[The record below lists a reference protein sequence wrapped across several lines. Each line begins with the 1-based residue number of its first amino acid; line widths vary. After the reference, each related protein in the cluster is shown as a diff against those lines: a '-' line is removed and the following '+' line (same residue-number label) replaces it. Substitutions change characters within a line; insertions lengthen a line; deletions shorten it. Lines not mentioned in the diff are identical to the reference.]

1 MIRKPYAK
9 VTIELKSNYNLEE
22 VKKLLSNKGET
33 EVNLVV
39 KVENKIA
46 HYSLQEKRKFD
57 LSHLK
62 ALKAKEYVQKI
73 KV

>member
-33 EVNLVV
+33 EVNLIV
-39 KVENKIA
+39 KVETK
-46 HYSLQEKRKFD
+46 
-57 LSHLK
+57 
-62 ALKAKEYVQKI
+62 
-73 KV
+73 